1 MKKLAFLI
9 ILSAL
14 AFGCENA
21 AKPVAQSNSSSPAG
35 SGNEKPQTAI
45 AHSSED
51 QTSKPVPPSGEK
63 SKWSQ
68 SGDPIDTKKFDA
80 VITAAEK
87 ALASKPSDASAKRS
101 LANAYFERGVA
112 LTDARQYASALGDYR
127 RAIKYDPSNT
137 EAKDW
142 IDKIVMIYD
151 GLGKAYPKEG
161 EEPPAL
167 PFAKPK

>member
-9 ILSAL
+9 SIAAF
-14 AFGCENA
+14 AFGCDNA
-21 AKPVAQSNSSSPAG
+21 ARPVSQSNTSSPAG
-35 SGNEKPQTAI
+35 TTNEKPQTAI

-51 QTSKPVPPSGEK
+51 QTSKPVAPTDK

-68 SGDPIDTKKFDA
+68 SGDPIDTTKFD
-80 VITAAEK
+80 TAIASAEK
-87 ALASKPSDASAKRS
+87 ALAAKPSDDKAKK
-101 LANAYFERGVA
+101 AVATAYFERGVA

-127 RAIKYDPSNT
+127 KALKHDPSNA

-151 GLGKAYPKEG
+151 SMNKGYPAEG

-167 PFAKPK
+167 PFGKTK